1 MPISFLTRMLTLSLA
16 FLILGCRQH
25 TSNEEYPVIYNAWSA
40 RYQYDPLTRQMNAVS
55 NNEPVGLSWSRDQQG
70 RLDFMYYYSGGI
82 GRDENLLTNHK
93 QNLDKKRDMQW
104 ESERESR
111 IQQVE
116 EMLARIDSNE
126 TDQPKQEVVSEEEDT
141 TDDFLPFMPVSTIP
155 SLDDMGED
163 GAGQNLQGAE
173 DAIPS
178 IEDGNMVDEA
188 AAPELSPFAPL
199 PEIE

>member
-1 MPISFLTRMLTLSLA
+1 M
-16 FLILGCRQH
+16 G
-25 TSNEEYPVIYNAWSA
+25 
-40 RYQYDPLTRQMNAVS
+40 
-55 NNEPVGLSWSRDQQG
+55 VG
-70 RLDFMYYYSGGI
+70 
-82 GRDENLLTNHK
+82 
-93 QNLDKKRDMQW
+93 KR
-104 ESERESR
+104 SR

-163 GAGQNLQGAE
+163 GAGQNLQGGE

-188 AAPELSPFAPL
+188 AVPELSPL
-199 PEIE
+199 HLYQR

>member
-1 MPISFLTRMLTLSLA
+1 MSLA

-25 TSNEEYPVIYNAWSA
+25 TSHEEYPVIYNAWSA
-40 RYQYDPLTRQMNAVS
+40 RYQYDPITRQMNAVS

>member
-1 MPISFLTRMLTLSLA
+1 MSLA
-16 FLILGCRQH
+16 FIILGCRQH

-40 RYQYDPLTRQMNAVS
+40 RYQYDPITRQMNAVS

-163 GAGQNLQGAE
+163 GAGQNLQGGE

>member
-1 MPISFLTRMLTLSLA
+1 MSLA

-40 RYQYDPLTRQMNAVS
+40 RYQYDPITRQMNAVS

>member
-1 MPISFLTRMLTLSLA
+1 MSLA
-16 FLILGCRQH
+16 FIILGCRQH

-40 RYQYDPLTRQMNAVS
+40 RYQYDPITRQMNAVS

>member
-1 MPISFLTRMLTLSLA
+1 MSLA
-16 FLILGCRQH
+16 FIIQGCRQH

-40 RYQYDPLTRQMNAVS
+40 RYQYDPITRQMNAVS

-163 GAGQNLQGAE
+163 GAGQNLQGGE

>member
-1 MPISFLTRMLTLSLA
+1 MSLA
-16 FLILGCRQH
+16 FIILGCRQH

-163 GAGQNLQGAE
+163 GAGQNLQGGE

>member
-1 MPISFLTRMLTLSLA
+1 M
-16 FLILGCRQH
+16 
-25 TSNEEYPVIYNAWSA
+25 IYNAWSA
-40 RYQYDPLTRQMNAVS
+40 RYQYDPITRQMNAVS

>member
-1 MPISFLTRMLTLSLA
+1 MPISFLTRMLTLSLV

-40 RYQYDPLTRQMNAVS
+40 RYQYDPITRQMNAVS

>member
-1 MPISFLTRMLTLSLA
+1 MSLA
-16 FLILGCRQH
+16 FIILGCRQH

-40 RYQYDPLTRQMNAVS
+40 RYQYDPITRQMNAVS

-163 GAGQNLQGAE
+163 GAAQNLQGAE

>member
-1 MPISFLTRMLTLSLA
+1 MSLA

-40 RYQYDPLTRQMNAVS
+40 RYQYDPITRQMNAVS

-163 GAGQNLQGAE
+163 GAAQNLQGAE

>member
-1 MPISFLTRMLTLSLA
+1 MSLA

-40 RYQYDPLTRQMNAVS
+40 RYQYDPITRQMNAVS

-163 GAGQNLQGAE
+163 GAGQNLQGGE

>member
-1 MPISFLTRMLTLSLA
+1 MSLA
-16 FLILGCRQH
+16 FIILGCRQH

>member
-1 MPISFLTRMLTLSLA
+1 MSLA

-40 RYQYDPLTRQMNAVS
+40 RYQYDPITRQMNAVS

-163 GAGQNLQGAE
+163 GAGQNLQGGE

-188 AAPELSPFAPL
+188 AVPELSPFAPL